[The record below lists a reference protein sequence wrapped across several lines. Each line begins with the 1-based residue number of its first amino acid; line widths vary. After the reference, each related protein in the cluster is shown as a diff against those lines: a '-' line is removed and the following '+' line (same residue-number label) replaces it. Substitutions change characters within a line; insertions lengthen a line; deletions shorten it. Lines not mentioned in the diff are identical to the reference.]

1 MHPSWVTYPGSSFS
15 WSLTCYSFESQCVP
29 CRMGTWTMSELNKRM
44 HLQHSWELAHVCW
57 ALRSLLDQLAVC
69 AVLCFPWSDLFL
81 TVQEVTQCFTEPV
94 LCVLVPSWRM
104 GVCLGEKSRWSAEGR
119 REPAISDM
127 RMHWGLCTDRNSF
140 IPWVVNLGF
149 GGVGR
154 VGGCSIYVTEREL
167 SDAGKGNESPD
178 LLPRGGHSERGRA
191 HREVNPFHPSL
202 ESSLC

>member
-1 MHPSWVTYPGSSFS
+1 
-15 WSLTCYSFESQCVP
+15 
-29 CRMGTWTMSELNKRM
+29 MSELNKRM

-104 GVCLGEKSRWSAEGR
+104 GVCLGEKSRRSAEGR

-140 IPWVVNLGF
+140 IPWVVNVGF
-149 GGVGR
+149 GGVGA
-154 VGGCSIYVTEREL
+154 GGGLLHLCDRTWAVRCWEGEWVPRPLAQRGSQW
-167 SDAGKGNESPD
+167 AGQ
-178 LLPRGGHSERGRA
+178 
-191 HREVNPFHPSL
+191 
-202 ESSLC
+202 SSQGS